1 MEAGHALLGFELGG
15 ELPFLPTFK
24 QCEAGHKH
32 APPEDEATV
41 AVPSVTRRYD
51 RRRIP
56 SYCDRV
62 LWRSQPGA
70 GRAGALEARRVAQGA
85 AEAIVA
91 SDHTP
96 VWAVFSLSYQLPWPE
111 LPPELL
117 HEAEE
122 FARGFGLELRKL
134 TVTVELQA
142 LLEAGGAWQHSWGR
156 SWPPMTEK
164 QPKLQVQLEA
174 PMLSSGRE
182 RLMVKRGAFSAAWDV
197 EEPTNYTCV
206 WDRQLV

>member
-1 MEAGHALLGFELGG
+1 MLTDGSAIMG
-15 ELPFLPTFK
+15 ELSQGQMSDLSQASANENSGPPAPTPPGSADVLRAK
-24 QCEAGHKH
+24 QCMRLQISLDADTYMCSWAEELERQEQEEQRLRA
-32 APPEDEATV
+32 A
-41 AVPSVTRRYD
+41 AVQSMQR
-51 RRRIP
+51 
-56 SYCDRV
+56 
-62 LWRSQPGA
+62 
-70 GRAGALEARRVAQGA
+70 
-85 AEAIVA
+85 
-91 SDHTP
+91 TP
-96 VWAVFSLSYQLPWPE
+96 APWPE